1 MLVRLQQSD
10 ITAFTTCLKPLPFLL
25 FLFAESISVCVC
37 VCAGVC
43 VCVCVCVR
51 PCVRACLYLYV
62 SVSVRVFDCLSFCLS
77 ARVANQIRSN
87 TNTSRPEE
95 RAEQNAHAKSDVL
108 GETVQAH
115 TWAMTTKQSQRPIA
129 GWTCRS
135 GSRSGLDTTKLLP
148 CNNRSRRVR
157 RVSVAFQSRT
167 IFSGD
172 PPDVRVVCF
181 STCSTRLPVAAR

>member
-1 MLVRLQQSD
+1 MSQASS
-10 ITAFTTCLKPLPFLL
+10 FLAL
-25 FLFAESISVCVC
+25 SLCRIHQCVCVC
-37 VCAGVC
+37 VCARVCVWVC
-43 VCVCVCVR
+43 VCVCVCACVCVR
-51 PCVRACLYLYV
+51 TCVCVCVRVCVCPCVRACLYLYV

-135 GSRSGLDTTKLLP
+135 GSRSGSTPQSCFLATTEAGESVGSVWLS
-148 CNNRSRRVR
+148 SRGTYFRGTP
-157 RVSVAFQSRT
+157 QM
-167 IFSGD
+167 
-172 PPDVRVVCF
+172 
-181 STCSTRLPVAAR
+181 